1 MTKTTINSKNT
12 FLFVLCQNE
21 DLKKTQALIAIIKAY
36 IYSKFSQEIE
46 YLGEQAVVFSTKHSA
61 DAIKEKINRY
71 KVPYILID
79 IGVAYDLEAINGVLP
94 TVQIEMLKKISNNQF
109 SDNKPILESLREKAA
124 QEENYEKATVIR
136 DLINKKAIKNYGCK
150 NSGKES

>member
-1 MTKTTINSKNT
+1 MMTTNNKNT

-21 DLKKTQALIAIIKAY
+21 DLKKAQALIAIIKAF

-46 YLGEQAVVFSTKHSA
+46 YLGEQAIVFSTKHSA
-61 DAIKEKINRY
+61 DVIRTKINRY

-79 IGVAYDLEAINGVLP
+79 IGVAYDLEVINGVLP
-94 TVQIEMLKKISNNQF
+94 SVQIEMLKNISNNQF

-124 QEENYEKATVIR
+124 ADEDYEKAAIIR
-136 DLINKKAIKNYGCK
+136 DLINKKEK
-150 NSGKES
+150 